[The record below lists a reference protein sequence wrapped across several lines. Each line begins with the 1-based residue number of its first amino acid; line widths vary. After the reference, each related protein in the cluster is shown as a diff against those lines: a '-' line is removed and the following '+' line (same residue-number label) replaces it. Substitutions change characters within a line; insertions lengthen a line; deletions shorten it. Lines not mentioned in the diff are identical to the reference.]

1 MEKKT
6 IYFAINEFNDL
17 EGHFDL
23 QGVYF
28 SEEDLLKDLKGIK
41 KNGYK
46 IYSTDNS
53 CFVSKEYEIGIV
65 SGKFIECK
73 IKDFEEKLKNKE
85 EYEEYLRLKKKFE
98 KE

>member
-41 KNGYK
+41 KNGYSV
-46 IYSTDNS
+46 YATDRS

-65 SGKFIECK
+65 NGKFIECN

-98 KE
+98 K

>member
-6 IYFAINEFNDL
+6 IYFAIDEFNDL

-41 KNGYK
+41 KNGYT
-46 IYSTDNS
+46 IYRADNS

-65 SGKFIECK
+65 SGKFIECN

-85 EYEEYLRLKKKFE
+85 EYDESLRLKKKYE
-98 KE
+98 K